1 MTPEDWAAT
10 YDDPAERGRG
20 FVFRRGLELAAAA
33 CLRAGRSGQPWLDVG
48 CGPGHLGVR
57 LAAAGVPVIGI
68 DRDEAML
75 EHARDRRK
83 AHGAHRFAV
92 LRADAA
98 SLPFKDA
105 SLAGVV
111 ATSLCGCLSDASSF
125 LGEAARVLRPGG
137 RVVLTFTNRDSLL
150 LRLNGVIGQAE
161 RRITGRATDPA
172 RYRLYSG
179 SEIDALLRRHG
190 LRPDEIRFYNYVLN
204 VGPALLPPSAV
215 ASRLL
220 SGGRRSLLARN
231 GLVVATRGR

>member
-20 FVFRRGLELAAAA
+20 FVFRHGLDLAAAA
-33 CLRAGRSGQPWLDVG
+33 CLRAGESGQSWLDVG

-57 LAAAGVPVIGI
+57 LGAAGVPVIGI
-68 DRDEAML
+68 DRDPAML
-75 EHARDRRK
+75 EHARHRRRK
-83 AHGAHRFAV
+83 AHAHRFAV

-98 SLPFKDA
+98 SLPFRDA

-111 ATSLCGCLSDASSF
+111 ATSLCGCLSDASGF

-137 RVVLTFTNRDSLL
+137 HLVLTFTNRDSLL
-150 LRLNGVIGQAE
+150 LRLNGAIGRVE
-161 RRITGRATDPA
+161 RRIAARAPDPG

-179 SEIDALLRRHG
+179 GEIDALLRRHG
-190 LRPDEIRFYNYVLN
+190 LRPDGICFYNYVLN
-204 VGPALLPPSAV
+204 VGTALLPPSAV
-215 ASRLL
+215 ATRLL
-220 SGGRRSLLARN
+220 TAGRRSLLARN

>member
-10 YDDPAERGRG
+10 YDDPAARGRG
-20 FVFRRGLELAAAA
+20 FVFRRGIDLAAGA
-33 CLRAGRSGQPWLDVG
+33 CLRVAASGQPWLDVG

-57 LAAAGVPVIGI
+57 LAAAGVPVVGI

-75 EHARDRRK
+75 EHARDRRN

-98 SLPFKDA
+98 SLPFRDA

-111 ATSLCGCLSDASSF
+111 ATSLCGCLSDASGF

-137 RVVLTFTNRDSLL
+137 RLVLTFTNRDSLL
-150 LRLNGVIGQAE
+150 LRLNGVIGQVE
-161 RRITGRATDPA
+161 RRITGRTPDPV

-179 SEIDALLRRHG
+179 GEIDEVLRRHG
-190 LRPDEIRFYNYVLN
+190 LRPDEVRFYNYVLN
-204 VGPALLPPSAV
+204 VGPMLVPPSAV
-215 ASRLL
+215 ATRLL
-220 SGGRRSLLARN
+220 TGGRRSILARN

>member
-20 FVFRRGLELAAAA
+20 FVFRRGLDLAVAA
-33 CLRAGRSGQPWLDVG
+33 CLRVAESGQPWLDVG

-57 LAAAGVPVIGI
+57 LAAAGVPVVGI
-68 DRDEAML
+68 DRDKAML
-75 EHARDRRK
+75 EHACHRRN
-83 AHGAHRFAV
+83 AHAADRFAV

-98 SLPFKDA
+98 SLPFRDA
-105 SLAGVV
+105 SLAGLV

-137 RVVLTFTNRDSLL
+137 RLVLTFTNRDSLL
-150 LRLNGVIGQAE
+150 LRLNVVLGQVE
-161 RRITGRATDPA
+161 RRITGRALDPA

-179 SEIDALLRRHG
+179 AEMNALLRRHG

-204 VGPALLPPSAV
+204 VGPALVPPSAV
-215 ASRLL
+215 AARL
-220 SGGRRSLLARN
+220 STGARRSLLARN